1 MNIIF
6 NYLYSGLKA
15 ILFFIDNIVYSF
27 IPILYRLLLYLSSI
41 DLVSDNIPVQAL
53 IQRIYILVGVF
64 MLFRLSF
71 SIMNYIINPDAFSD
85 QSKGFT
91 NLVKRVLIALVL
103 LVSIPWLFSKAYEI
117 QATILNSNILPRLVL
132 GEASVDSNTNHD
144 ENTLEKTIDT
154 SAKDLQFLMFSPFFS
169 LNYASSVDDNGDPSG
184 DLAICQPTSSAP
196 ATHILGTKDMAAN
209 EECLNKVAEL
219 MDDDP
224 DIAASGTTLRRF
236 FRFKDSASDKI
247 LDYRKFSSFGSLIQ
261 WSLSDGQPAIN
272 YYPIVSTLCGA
283 YLVFLLLSF
292 CIDVAARIIRLLFL
306 QILSPIAVISSID
319 PTSSGDRLKE
329 WGKECLKVF
338 LSLFLRLLVIFLI
351 IQLVRVISNTI
362 YSNGFNVEGF
372 SNSGGINVW
381 IYVFLIFGVFQAA
394 KNVPDLIEKAT
405 GIKMSGELQM
415 NPFKA
420 LGENTGFTALTSLG
434 IAGATTL
441 GANAW
446 GAYKRFRGLNTKLG
460 EKGAALSDIDNE
472 IAANHQNHH
481 NFLLNNTGAL
491 RNAFN
496 FEASAKARETKAW
509 NDYLQNPNSSVLYNR
524 LENARKASIAATQAR
539 KDAQSSFESENKTYQ
554 ARNEELA
561 RKRSEAQEDYDNQQ
575 KFMRNQVASSV
586 VGIATGAVA
595 GAIRGANGGRK
606 AGSVSG
612 AVSEGNR
619 ARMRTTEK
627 RNERDSFADMR
638 HEGTYT
644 TKQRVEGM
652 IDQFAGV
659 MGDKSY
665 GAGQASDLLKS
676 LSNEISR
683 IEHQRRRQDEMIT
696 ERRPDPY
703 SLSDSN
709 LKRLVESIDKSS
721 DFTKRKELVQQTRSM
736 LESLGN
742 AHADYSTVSAYIDAV
757 SQSDALT
764 DRLVDLYKQRSKLED
779 IKNIPS
785 NPPGPGK
792 P

>member
-1 MNIIF
+1 MINAKVLIDAVRS
-6 NYLYSGLKA
+6 L
-15 ILFFIDNIVYSF
+15 LFFIDSIVYSF
-27 IPILYRLLLYLSSI
+27 IPMLYRLILYLANV
-41 DLVSDNIPVQAL
+41 DLFTDNIPVQGL
-53 IQRIYILVGVF
+53 IRRIYIIVGVF
-64 MLFRLSF
+64 MLFKLSF
-71 SIMNYIINPDAFSD
+71 SIMNYIVNPDAFSD
-85 QSKGFT
+85 QSKGFS
-91 NLVKRVLIALVL
+91 NMVKRTVIAIVL
-103 LVSIPWLFSKAYEI
+103 LVSIPWFFGEAYML
-117 QATILNSNILPRLVL
+117 QGKILTSGVLQKLIL
-132 GEASVDSNTNHD
+132 GETGETSDN
-144 ENTLEKTIDT
+144 LEESIEI
-154 SAKDLQFLMFSPFFS
+154 SAKDLQFLLFSPFFH
-169 LNYASSVDDNGDPSG
+169 LNYNSGSTEVTDSSG
-184 DLAICQPTSSAP
+184 DLSECKPTESAP
-196 ATHILGTKDMAAN
+196 STHILGSADMAN
-209 EECLNKVAEL
+209 SDCFDTVAEL

-224 DIAASGTTLRRF
+224 SVESSGVTLYSF
-236 FRFKDSASDKI
+236 FRFEDDNGEVQ
-247 LDYRKFSSFGSLIQ
+247 DYRKFDSFGGLVS
-261 WSLSDGQPAIN
+261 WSLSDGEYAIK
-272 YYPIVSTLCGA
+272 YRAIFSTIFGG

-362 YSNGFNVEGF
+362 YSNGFKVEGF
-372 SNSGGINVW
+372 NNSGGINVW

-742 AHADYSTVSAYIDAV
+742 VHADYSAVSAYIDAV